1 MVDLAVSLLLSCSH
15 ASANFC
21 VNPPPLMSVH
31 VRSLTQKVTIGTPRL
46 HPPHAIPD
54 CIAVGLSAAT
64 FPLKGKMPGWD
75 ALSYGYH
82 SDDGGAFHDAGSML
96 FK

>member
-1 MVDLAVSLLLSCSH
+1 MCY
-15 ASANFC
+15 
-21 VNPPPLMSVH
+21 
-31 VRSLTQKVTIGTPRL
+31 TQVTIIAPRL
-46 HPPHAIPD
+46 DAPHPIPD
-54 CIAVGLSAAT
+54 CIAVGVSESR

-75 ALSYGYH
+75 SRSYGYH

>member
-1 MVDLAVSLLLSCSH
+1 MAPRVD
-15 ASANFC
+15 
-21 VNPPPLMSVH
+21 
-31 VRSLTQKVTIGTPRL
+31 
-46 HPPHAIPD
+46 PPHAIPD
-54 CIAVGLSAAT
+54 CIAVGVSEER

-75 ALSYGYH
+75 ACSYGYH